1 MPTAVPIFPPM
12 TIEQIVEETRLWPED
27 TVAELIDRITLAKH
41 GGLTPAREA
50 AWAEVAARR
59 SAEINSGKEKL
70 VPGPEVSAR
79 IRRIVGR

>member
-1 MPTAVPIFPPM
+1 MIRVM
-12 TIEQIVEETRLWPED
+12 TIEQIVEETRLWPAD

-41 GGLTPAREA
+41 GGLAPDREA

-59 SAEINSGKEKL
+59 SAEIDSGSEKL
-70 VPGPEVSAR
+70 IPGEEVSAR